1 MATYNDLEKRIDALE
16 EQFNGIITSLNN
28 NKEYTDADIDGCRQ
42 SIGNITPTVITKQA
56 YIDDT
61 EVVFNNVPSGN
72 ITVYVENENGDFL
85 NYSISRVTD
94 MITVSFDKPL
104 EYTATVTLSI
114 L

>member
-1 MATYNDLEKRIDALE
+1 MATTMQDLEERVDALYNSVL
-16 EQFNGIITSLNN
+16 QIQANLNPVIDKTDN
-28 NKEYTDADIDGCRQ
+28 TANKVEV
-42 SIGNITPTVITKQA
+42 ITPTILTKQG

-72 ITVYVENENGDFL
+72 VTVYVENENGSFL

-94 MITVSFDKPL
+94 MITVSFEKPL

>member
-1 MATYNDLEKRIDALE
+1 MATTIEDLEERLNTF
-16 EQFNGIITSLNN
+16 EQSLIQMGINQTPITDKVYDTA
-28 NKEYTDADIDGCRQ
+28 NKVD
-42 SIGNITPTVITKQA
+42 NLTPTVITKQA

>member
-1 MATYNDLEKRIDALE
+1 MATTIEDLEERLNAF
-16 EQFNGIITSLNN
+16 EQSLIQMGINQTPIVDKVDDTA
-28 NKEYTDADIDGCRQ
+28 NKVEV
-42 SIGNITPTVITKQA
+42 ITPTILTKQA

-61 EVVFNNVPSGN
+61 EVVFSDVPSGN

-104 EYTATVTLSI
+104 EYTATITLSI

>member
-1 MATYNDLEKRIDALE
+1 MATTIEDLEERLNTF
-16 EQFNGIITSLNN
+16 EQSLIQMGINQTPITDKVYDTA
-28 NKEYTDADIDGCRQ
+28 NKVEV
-42 SIGNITPTVITKQA
+42 ITPTILTKQA

-61 EVVFNNVPSGN
+61 EVVFTNVPSGN

-94 MITVSFDKPL
+94 MITVSFEKPL

>member
-1 MATYNDLEKRIDALE
+1 MATTIEDLEERVNSLEDALTE
-16 EQFNGIITSLNN
+16 MAKTNVVKTEKIDNTS
-28 NKEYTDADIDGCRQ
+28 NKVDHL
-42 SIGNITPTVITKQA
+42 TPTVITKQA

-61 EVVFNNVPSGN
+61 EVVFTNVPSGN

-94 MITVSFDKPL
+94 MITVSFEKPL